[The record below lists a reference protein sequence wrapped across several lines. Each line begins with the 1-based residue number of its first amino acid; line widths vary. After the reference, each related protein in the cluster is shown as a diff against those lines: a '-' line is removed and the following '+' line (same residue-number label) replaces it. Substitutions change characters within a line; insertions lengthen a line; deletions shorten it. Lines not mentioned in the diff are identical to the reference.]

1 MHAQRLLALWFAA
14 LAAAP
19 AVALAQ
25 PAPRGQSVEVTVPVT
40 APVNI
45 NTAGVKE
52 LMTLD
57 GVGQTVAERI
67 VEYRDKHGPFKA
79 PEEIRRVSG
88 IGRGLWERNRDRI
101 VVK

>member
-1 MHAQRLLALWFAA
+1 MQAHTLALSVLVLLAASPGW
-14 LAAAP
+14 AAP
-19 AVALAQ
+19 
-25 PAPRGQSVEVTVPVT
+25 PAPRGPAVEVTVPVGG
-40 APVNI
+40 PVNI
-45 NTAGVKE
+45 NTADVRE

-57 GVGQTVAERI
+57 GVGRTVAERI
-67 VEYRDKHGPFKA
+67 VEYREKHGPFKT